1 MGFLS
6 GTLDYFS
13 KFPPLTRKFQ
23 FIYDPQLKHSY
34 VIYSKAFRINM
45 ADLYENIKPSNP
57 VVNSR

>member
-6 GTLDYFS
+6 GTVDYFS
-13 KFPPLTRKFQ
+13 KFPPFSRKFQ
-23 FIYDPQLKHSY
+23 FIYNPQAN
-34 VIYSKAFRINM
+34 IYFKVLRINI